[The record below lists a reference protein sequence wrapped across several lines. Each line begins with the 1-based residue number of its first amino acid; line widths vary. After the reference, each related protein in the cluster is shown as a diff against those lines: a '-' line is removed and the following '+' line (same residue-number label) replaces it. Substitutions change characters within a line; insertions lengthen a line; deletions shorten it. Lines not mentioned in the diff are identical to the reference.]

1 MLELYQFEECPHS
14 QKVRQRLSDW
24 GIDYILRNV
33 PKDLEKRTQLMKV
46 SGQAKVPTLVD
57 SDRERIL
64 GGDENKILVYLI
76 EFYKPS
82 EPVKEPPLPG
92 DASPVEEPSFP
103 EDATPVEEPSSA
115 GETNGNQKKAD
126 FKGYA

>member
-24 GIDYILRNV
+24 AIDYILRNV

-46 SGQAKVPTLVD
+46 SGQARVPTLVD

-64 GGDENKILVYLI
+64 AGDENQILSYLV
-76 EFYKPS
+76 ELYKPP
-82 EPVKEPPLPG
+82 EPVEQPSEIVEEPSSIADPP
-92 DASPVEEPSFP
+92 PVEAPSFP
-103 EDATPVEEPSSA
+103 EDAAEKDRD
-115 GETNGNQKKAD
+115 KKPE

>member
-24 GIDYILRNV
+24 AIDYILRNV
-33 PKDLEKRTQLMKV
+33 PKNLEKRTQLMKV

-64 GGDENKILVYLI
+64 AGDENEILSYLI
-76 EFYKPS
+76 EVYKPP
-82 EPVKEPPLPG
+82 ERVEQPPET
-92 DASPVEEPSFP
+92 VEESSSLPDTTPIEAPSFP
-103 EDATPVEEPSSA
+103 EDAT
-115 GETNGNQKKAD
+115 GNEKKTG

>member
-24 GIDYILRNV
+24 AIDYILRNV
-33 PKDLEKRTQLMKV
+33 PKDLERRTQLMKV

-64 GGDENKILVYLI
+64 AGDENEILSYLI
-76 EFYKPS
+76 EVYKPP
-82 EPVKEPPLPG
+82 EPAEQPPETVVEPSSPADP
-92 DASPVEEPSFP
+92 SPVEAPSFP
-103 EDATPVEEPSSA
+103 EDEADKD
-115 GETNGNQKKAD
+115 KKTD

>member
-24 GIDYILRNV
+24 AIDYILRNV

-64 GGDENKILVYLI
+64 AGDENEILSYLI
-76 EFYKPS
+76 EVYKPPES
-82 EPVKEPPLPG
+82 AGQPPETVVEPPPLADPP
-92 DASPVEEPSFP
+92 PVEAPSFP
-103 EDATPVEEPSSA
+103 EDAA
-115 GETNGNQKKAD
+115 GKDKKTD

>member
-24 GIDYILRNV
+24 AIDYILRNV

-57 SDRERIL
+57 SDRERVL
-64 GGDENKILVYLI
+64 AGDENEILSYLI
-76 EFYKPS
+76 EVYKPP
-82 EPVKEPPLPG
+82 EPVEQLLEIVEEQSSPP
-92 DASPVEEPSFP
+92 DTTPVEAPSFP
-103 EDATPVEEPSSA
+103 EDAVENE
-115 GETNGNQKKAD
+115 KKPD

>member
-24 GIDYILRNV
+24 AIDYILRNV

-64 GGDENKILVYLI
+64 AGDENEILSYLI
-76 EFYKPS
+76 EMYKPP
-82 EPVKEPPLPG
+82 EPAEQLLEIVEEQSSPP
-92 DASPVEEPSFP
+92 DATPVEAPSFP
-103 EDATPVEEPSSA
+103 EDAVENEK
-115 GETNGNQKKAD
+115 TTD

>member
-14 QKVRQRLSDW
+14 QRVRQRLSDW
-24 GIDYILRNV
+24 AIDYILRNV

-64 GGDENKILVYLI
+64 AGDENEILSYLI
-76 EFYKPS
+76 EVYKPP
-82 EPVKEPPLPG
+82 EPVEQPSETVEEPLSPP
-92 DASPVEEPSFP
+92 DTPPVEAPSFP
-103 EDATPVEEPSSA
+103 EEDAA
-115 GETNGNQKKAD
+115 GNEKPTD

>member
-1 MLELYQFEECPHS
+1 MLELYQFEQCPHS

-24 GIDYILRNV
+24 AIDYILRNV

-64 GGDENKILVYLI
+64 AGDENEILSYLI

-82 EPVKEPPLPG
+82 EPVQSPSETIEKRSLQG
-92 DASPVEEPSFP
+92 DDTPVEKPSFP
-103 EDATPVEEPSSA
+103 EDAE
-115 GETNGNQKKAD
+115 GDQKTTD

>member
-57 SDRERIL
+57 SDREQIVA
-64 GGDENKILVYLI
+64 GDENAILVYLS
-76 EFYKPS
+76 EFYKPP

-115 GETNGNQKKAD
+115 GETTGNQKKAD

>member
-1 MLELYQFEECPHS
+1 MLELYQFEQCPHS

-24 GIDYILRNV
+24 AIDYILRNV

-57 SDRERIL
+57 SDRERVL
-64 GGDENKILVYLI
+64 AGDENEILSYLI
-76 EFYKPS
+76 EMYKPP
-82 EPVKEPPLPG
+82 EPTEQLLEIVEEQSSPPDPM
-92 DASPVEEPSFP
+92 PVETPSFP
-103 EDATPVEEPSSA
+103 EDAVENE
-115 GETNGNQKKAD
+115 KATD